1 MKHLLPFTTVILTIG
16 IAGCQKAED
25 ITTEKVKQDAP
36 IEKHVTAIPE
46 RPSDAD
52 LNAVKVYHHMKYM
65 EATAK
70 LAGGT
75 NKFLHTKKLPTEG
88 ADAVVTPALDHL
100 YSKAVIDLSDGPVT
114 IEYPEVD
121 EGRYYSTHITDQEH
135 YTIFDE
141 IHPVG
146 KFTMVRKGKNMKVP
160 EGATVV
166 ESPGD
171 YPHVFIRIQVKTPE
185 DLVNTL
191 AIQEKITLTANSSKA
206 LIIDNPIEHTIATH
220 DVYPQ
225 NKDLMAS
232 SVNFSH
238 QDYLRVSKYLGV
250 VAPNM
255 GPTGNIGL
263 FGPIDSNE
271 PNSNDYLYR
280 AVGIIGHLGLPLE
293 HAYYGPYFTNCKDEI
308 LMGDKP
314 EVFTFPYQP
323 EGVELFWSVTRYS
336 ALTRNTLPG
345 KNDLINAYNTEPDA
359 NGNIR
364 ITFSVDNPN
373 DGTYWMPVNSG
384 EPYYFV
390 ARYYKPDVNNLPP
403 KPCN

>member
-25 ITTEKVKQDAP
+25 ITTEKVKQDVP

-191 AIQEKITLTANSSKA
+191 ATVSYTHLTMSTK
-206 LIIDNPIEHTIATH
+206 
-220 DVYPQ
+220 
-225 NKDLMAS
+225 
-232 SVNFSH
+232 
-238 QDYLRVSKYLGV
+238 R
-250 VAPNM
+250 
-255 GPTGNIGL
+255 
-263 FGPIDSNE
+263 
-271 PNSNDYLYR
+271 
-280 AVGIIGHLGLPLE
+280 
-293 HAYYGPYFTNCKDEI
+293 
-308 LMGDKP
+308 
-314 EVFTFPYQP
+314 
-323 EGVELFWSVTRYS
+323 
-336 ALTRNTLPG
+336 
-345 KNDLINAYNTEPDA
+345 
-359 NGNIR
+359 
-364 ITFSVDNPN
+364 
-373 DGTYWMPVNSG
+373 
-384 EPYYFV
+384 
-390 ARYYKPDVNNLPP
+390 
-403 KPCN
+403 